1 MSGYESDYGTSGGG
15 GGGGLFTY
23 GPGGSNNFVQQN
35 GNISL
40 ETYTLVELMD
50 HQRGDGVRGS
60 SGRGG

>member
-1 MSGYESDYGTSGGG
+1 MSGYESDYGTS

-50 HQRGDGVRGS
+50 HQRGDGLRGS